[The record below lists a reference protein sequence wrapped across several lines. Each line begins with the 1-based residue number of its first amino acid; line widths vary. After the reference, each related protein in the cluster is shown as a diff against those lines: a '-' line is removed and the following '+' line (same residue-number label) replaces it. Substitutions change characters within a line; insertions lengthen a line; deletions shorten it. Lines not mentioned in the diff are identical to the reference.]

1 MQGNYYLFLLLKNQR
16 LLLSNSTPYTDK
28 ELLLLV
34 AEGDETA
41 FRQLYLQW
49 HQLLAGYVFRI
60 TESRELTE
68 EIVQDVFMNIWRVRE
83 TLAEIKNFK
92 HFLLVV
98 SRNRAFDVLKKQLK
112 EKKLKKIWEKEN
124 MSELPIAVDD
134 AEVSPYSLIDQAIDS
149 LPPRRKEVYLLSRHE
164 RIAYKEI
171 ANRLGISKESV
182 KTHLKLA
189 NNAISAFILS
199 NLPEISVL
207 FINIF
212 INF

>member
-1 MQGNYYLFLLLKNQR
+1 LLLKNQR

-83 TLAEIKNFK
+83 TLAEINNFK

-112 EKKLKKIWEKEN
+112 EKKLEKIWEKEN

-189 NNAISAFILS
+189 NNAISVFIHS
-199 NLPEISVL
+199 NLPEITVL